1 MKSIFLVGIA
11 MLTAAATSA
20 HADDSSCKKIS
31 ALAGQAMTARQNG
44 ELLEDALDKIGDGS
58 KFARGMILRAYKRP
72 VAMVDTLKEDS
83 VKEFQNEAFRECLD
97 ANG

>member
-1 MKSIFLVGIA
+1 MKRLLAASLASLCIA
-11 MLTAAATSA
+11 LSA

-44 ELLEDALDKIGDGS
+44 QLLEDSLEKIGDGS
-58 KFARGMILRAYKRP
+58 KFARTMILKAYDRRVVSDESIKAE
-72 VAMVDTLKEDS
+72 VIN
-83 VKEFQNEAFRECLD
+83 EFRNDEFRQCLD